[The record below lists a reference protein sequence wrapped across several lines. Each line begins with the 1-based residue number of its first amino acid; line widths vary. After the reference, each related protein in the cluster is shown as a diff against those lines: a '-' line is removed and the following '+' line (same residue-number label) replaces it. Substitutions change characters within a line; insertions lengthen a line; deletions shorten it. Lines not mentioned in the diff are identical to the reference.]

1 MAADSEI
8 SLLTRGSTLSKAT
21 RKTWSSQPAEEEEDG
36 DEEGEQPHVKFL
48 PPEGGVPSP
57 QLRCFE
63 SESSSIREVAAESRP
78 SDATQARL
86 SLSFDTSQTSV
97 RSTDTTLEY
106 YDAPLSE
113 EQEGE
118 EAHAAAEK
126 DEEAVTMNIKDPA
139 DNEEPEEKPS
149 PAAEQT
155 PLLTSEDQEK
165 EEEEAKEDETFE
177 DVMEI
182 GLEQEVKNEEEVHPE
197 KEDEE
202 DVELSSKQED
212 AATLDQEETSSHD
225 QGNPFASATSHQH
238 CTAPKYRHVLC
249 SDILNSEIKV
259 VENMNVF
266 SIPLQHVA

>member
-8 SLLTRGSTLSKAT
+8 SLLTRGPTLSKAT

-36 DEEGEQPHVKFL
+36 DEEEEDGDEDGEQPHVKFL
-48 PPEGGVPSP
+48 PPEGGIPSP
-57 QLRCFE
+57 KLRCCE
-63 SESSSIREVAAESRP
+63 RESSSIHEVAAESRP

-118 EAHAAAEK
+118 EVHTATEK
-126 DEEAVTMNIKDPA
+126 DEEAVTMNIKGLS
-139 DNEEPEEKPS
+139 DNEEPEEKP
-149 PAAEQT
+149 PPIAEQT
-155 PLLTSEDQEK
+155 PLLTSEDLER
-165 EEEEAKEDETFE
+165 EEEETKEDETFE

-182 GLEQEVKNEEEVHPE
+182 ALEQEVKNEEEVQSE

-202 DVELSSKQED
+202 DVELSSKQEH
-212 AATLDQEETSSHD
+212 AATLVQEEMPSLD
-225 QGNPFASATSHQH
+225 QGNSFVEFVLFVSLRLHTSTAQH
-238 CTAPKYRHVLC
+238 PNTETCAL
-249 SDILNSEIKV
+249 L
-259 VENMNVF
+259 
-266 SIPLQHVA
+266 